1 MDHKLI
7 CNVMGDGREDGIH
20 CKSWL
25 TGWNYFVNC
34 YLEIMSLK
42 SSSLTPLLVAILLTD
57 DANLMVVRENSE
69 QSSEQINADTLHI
82 IRLL

>member
-1 MDHKLI
+1 M
-7 CNVMGDGREDGIH
+7 CNVLGDGREDGIH
-20 CKSWL
+20 YKSWL

-34 YLEIMSLK
+34 YFEIMSLK
-42 SSSLTPLLVAILLTD
+42 CSSLTPLLVAILLTD